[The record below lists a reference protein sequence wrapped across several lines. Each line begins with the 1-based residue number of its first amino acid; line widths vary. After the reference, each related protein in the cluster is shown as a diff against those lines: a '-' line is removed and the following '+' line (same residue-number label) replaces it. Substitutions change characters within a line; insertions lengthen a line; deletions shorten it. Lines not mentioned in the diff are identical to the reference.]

1 MNNKEVLGRIGFA
14 IILFILIVLFINNQ
28 GGGFWATLPAVEQ
41 SSANEKSLELLWTT
55 LATSIIIQGFMLYTA
70 LLGSNL
76 QFSPPPKEREHEEE
90 S

>member
-14 IILFILIVLFINNQ
+14 IIGFILLVLIVDAQ
-28 GGGFWATLPAVEQ
+28 DSGAWATLQTVKPNL
-41 SSANEKSLELLWTT
+41 ANERSLGLLWTT
-55 LATSIIIQGFMLYTA
+55 LATSTIIQGFMLYAA

-76 QFSPPPKEREHEEE
+76 QFSPPTKEREKEEE